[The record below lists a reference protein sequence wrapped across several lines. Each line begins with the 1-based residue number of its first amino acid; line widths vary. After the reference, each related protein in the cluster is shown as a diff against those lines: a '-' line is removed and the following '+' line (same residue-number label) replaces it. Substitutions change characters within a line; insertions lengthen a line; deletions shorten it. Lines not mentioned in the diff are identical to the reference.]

1 MILRRLERDE
11 EAEQVLGPITPE
23 MEIIENQAYHKLL
36 LFYKGE
42 LSEAGLTGSDQPSST
57 PSNVG
62 IAYGL
67 GNWYLYNGNVHRAK
81 EIFSQITESQS
92 GWGGFGYIA
101 AEADLSRME

>member
-1 MILRRLERDE
+1 MLE
-11 EAEQVLGPITPE
+11 PITAD
-23 MEIIENQAYHKLL
+23 MEIIENQAYHRLI

-42 LSEAGLTGSDQPSST
+42 LSEADLTGSDEPSST

-67 GNWYLYNGNVHRAK
+67 GNWHFYNGNVERAR
-81 EIFSQITESQS
+81 EIFTQITESQG